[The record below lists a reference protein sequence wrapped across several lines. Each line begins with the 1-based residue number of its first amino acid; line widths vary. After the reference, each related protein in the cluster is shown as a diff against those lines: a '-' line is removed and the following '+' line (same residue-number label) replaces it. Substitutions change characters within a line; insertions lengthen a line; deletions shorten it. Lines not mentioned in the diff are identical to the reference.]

1 MCMRLLPIFTRHVSK
16 EIESTPAGC
25 LAEPA
30 GVGGGLARVG
40 GAASELCLATF
51 WGDCSVSLVGSAAL
65 LAAAMPFLAGVAGAG
80 AIAFPFSAC
89 LLLRVAALAG
99 A

>member
-1 MCMRLLPIFTRHVSK
+1 MRLPPILHRHMSI

-30 GVGGGLARVG
+30 GVGGGLAGVG
-40 GAASELCLATF
+40 GAASALCLAAF
-51 WGDCSVSLVGSAAL
+51 WGDCSASLVASAAL
-65 LAAAMPFLAGVAGAG
+65 LAAAVPVLAGVAGG
-80 AIAFPFSAC
+80 GPIAFPFLAC
-89 LLLRVAALAG
+89 LLLRVAARAG

>member
-1 MCMRLLPIFTRHVSK
+1 MRPPPILHRHMGT

-30 GVGGGLARVG
+30 GVCGGLAGVG
-40 GAASELCLATF
+40 GAASVLCLATF

-65 LAAAMPFLAGVAGAG
+65 LAAAVPFLAGVAGGG

-89 LLLRVAALAG
+89 LLLRVAARAG

>member
-1 MCMRLLPIFTRHVSK
+1 MRLPQIFHMG
-16 EIESTPAGC
+16 IGIDFTPAGC

-30 GVGGGLARVG
+30 GLGGGLAGVG
-40 GAASELCLATF
+40 GAASALCLATF
-51 WGDCSVSLVGSAAL
+51 WGDSSVSLVGSAAL
-65 LAAAMPFLAGVAGAG
+65 LAAAVPFLAGVAGGG

-89 LLLRVAALAG
+89 LLLRVAARAG